1 MAQFKQ
7 LHIQFKIVKS
17 SVHPWKTM
25 TYAHH
30 SWKGNEP
37 ILVFRHQS
45 MTVDQSTTYNL
56 QRTRHKCCVTSK
68 SQISCA
74 PLGAVTCAHHKEG
87 AGVVSLLF
95 MLQQLVDWAQP
106 VGGWLC
112 HLNARPWSTTQM
124 FKRATSS
131 ASAEPLGHNDLRPT
145 QWFHYRPL
153 QSRRWTERDLLL
165 VSFKPLFPC
174 LLSAVAFARLV

>member
-7 LHIQFKIVKS
+7 LHIHFKIVKS

-45 MTVDQSTTYNL
+45 MTVGQFTTYNL
-56 QRTRHKCCVTSK
+56 QGTRHKCCVTSK

-95 MLQQLVDWAQP
+95 MLQQLTEVSATCW
-106 VGGWLC
+106 WLVVS
-112 HLNARPWSTTQM
+112 PWSTTQM

-131 ASAEPLGHNDLRPT
+131 ASAESLWHNDLRPT

-165 VSFKPLFPC
+165 ASFEPLFPC